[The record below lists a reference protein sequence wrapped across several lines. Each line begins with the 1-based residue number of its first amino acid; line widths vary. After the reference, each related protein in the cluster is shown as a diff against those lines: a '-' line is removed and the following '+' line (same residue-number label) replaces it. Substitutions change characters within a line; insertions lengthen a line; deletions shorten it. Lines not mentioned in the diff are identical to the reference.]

1 MSVRNGMST
10 TGRSAGNRPLSADD
24 WTARALRLLMD
35 EGVTAV
41 KISRL
46 CSDFGVTKGSF
57 YWRFDDLESL
67 KEAIAARWCADS
79 KRALGDLAGLAAL
92 APLERLRAMT
102 LGAVDDRVWSV
113 QRALRD
119 WARSDERVAET
130 LAETDAFMFE
140 LVQEAIEELGSPPD
154 RARLRAGLLVYA
166 SIGFAHGPSGLP
178 KPQAADIDDLI
189 EFLAQDACLAAGDQ
203 PPAT

>member
-1 MSVRNGMST
+1 MAPSGQ
-10 TGRSAGNRPLSADD
+10 SADHRPLSADD
-24 WTARALRLLMD
+24 WTTRALTLLMD
-35 EGVTAV
+35 EGVAAV

-67 KEAIAARWCADS
+67 KEAIAVKWCAQS
-79 KRALGDLAGLAAL
+79 KRSLEDMAGLAAL
-92 APLERLRAMT
+92 EPLERLRAMT
-102 LGAVDDRVWSV
+102 RGVVNDRMWSV

-119 WARSDERVAET
+119 WARSDEQVAET
-130 LAETDAFMFE
+130 LAQTDAFMFG
-140 LVQEAIEELGSPPD
+140 LVQQTLEELGSAPD
-154 RARLRAGLLVYA
+154 RARTLAGLLVYA

-178 KPQAADIDDLI
+178 QPDEGDIDGLMRL
-189 EFLAQDACLAAGDQ
+189 LAEDRGTRGGDQ

>member
-1 MSVRNGMST
+1 MAAAA
-10 TGRSAGNRPLSADD
+10 RSARSGPLSAED
-24 WTARALRLLMD
+24 WTSRALQLLMD
-35 EGVTAV
+35 EGVGAV

-46 CSDFGVTKGSF
+46 CGDLGVTKGSF

-67 KEAIAARWCADS
+67 KKAVAARWCADTQ
-79 KRALGDLAGLAAL
+79 RTLGEMAQLTSL

-102 LGAVDDRVWSV
+102 LGLIDDRAWSV

-119 WARSDERVAET
+119 WARTDEQVAAVIAESDTFV
-130 LAETDAFMFE
+130 FE
-140 LVQEAIEELGSPPD
+140 LVQRSLEELGTGAE

-166 SIGFAHGPSGLP
+166 GIGFAHGPSGLP
-178 KPQAADIDDLI
+178 KPAAADIDDLI
-189 EFLAQDACLAAGDQ
+189 DFLAQDAARPGGSASGADQ

>member
-1 MSVRNGMST
+1 MAT
-10 TGRSAGNRPLSADD
+10 TGQSASNRPLSADD
-24 WTARALRLLMD
+24 WTTRALTLLMD

-67 KEAIAARWCADS
+67 KEAIATKWCAES

-92 APLERLRAMT
+92 EPLERLRAMT
-102 LGAVDDRVWSV
+102 LGVIDDRVWSV

-130 LAETDAFMFE
+130 LAETDTFMFG
-140 LVQEAIEELGSPPD
+140 LVQQAIEELGCTPH

-178 KPQAADIDDLI
+178 KPQVEDIDDLM
-189 EFLAQDACLAAGDQ
+189 EFLATDAALASGDQ

>member
-1 MSVRNGMST
+1 MAAS
-10 TGRSAGNRPLSADD
+10 GRSAENRPLSADD
-24 WTARALRLLMD
+24 WTTRALTLLMD
-35 EGVTAV
+35 EGVGAV

-46 CSDFGVTKGSF
+46 CSEFGVTKGSF

-67 KEAIAARWCADS
+67 KEAIATKWCAES
-79 KRALGDLAGLAAL
+79 KRALEDLAGLAAL
-92 APLERLRAMT
+92 EPLERLRRMT
-102 LGAVDDRVWSV
+102 LGVIDDRAWRI

-130 LAETDAFMFE
+130 LARSDAFTFG
-140 LVQEAIEELGSPPD
+140 LVQQAIEELGSPPD

-166 SIGFAHGPSGLP
+166 GIGFAHGPSGLP
-178 KPQAADIDDLI
+178 RPEADDIDDLMQ
-189 EFLAQDACLAAGDQ
+189 FLADDASRAGRDH

>member
-1 MSVRNGMST
+1 MAAA
-10 TGRSAGNRPLSADD
+10 GRSTKARPLSSED
-24 WTARALRLLMD
+24 WTSRALELLMD
-35 EGVTAV
+35 EGVGAV

-46 CSDFGVTKGSF
+46 CSDLGVTKGSF

-178 KPQAADIDDLI
+178 KPHVTDIDDLI